1 MSKNRLQNLNDH
13 LFAQIE
19 RLCEE
24 DLTPEEIERESRR
37 SVALVGLADQTIR
50 NAMVQIHA
58 AQIIHDHDG
67 RDPSDMLKRFVDAD
81 TTPKVVTGR
90 ALSVVAK

>member
-19 RLCEE
+19 RLCDE
-24 DLTPEEIERESRR
+24 DLTREEIETESRR
-37 SVALVGLADQTIR
+37 SIALVGLADQTIR

-67 RDPSDMLKRFVDAD
+67 RDPTSMLQRFVDV
-81 TTPKVVTGR
+81 TPSATGR
-90 ALSVVAK
+90 TLAVVRK